1 MYFTG
6 LLNKQKEQ
14 SESVARFIV
23 AGGKRRFL
31 IRASLPAGIIP
42 WLAMNLFFF
51 ARFRSE
57 GIGGSFLA
65 GLEVITLLISML
77 FGILISLRMWK
88 RFEQNAKSG

>member
-1 MYFTG
+1 MFFANLHT
-6 LLNKQKEQ
+6 KQKEQ

-31 IRASLPAGIIP
+31 IRASLPAGIVP

-51 ARFRSE
+51 ARIRSE

-65 GLEVITLLISML
+65 GLEVVTLLISSL
-77 FGILISLRMWK
+77 FGILISLGMWK
-88 RFEQNAKSG
+88 RFEQVAKSI